1 MLFSER
7 NYLLTDLF
15 KKPKKI
21 KYQLKG
27 DRKNKK
33 EYSKEDY
40 NFILLYA
47 YPTNRTNNNYFN
59 NSLELAENLK
69 PTLSIIREETK
80 ESTFSK
86 YLSKYKSLK
95 TNSKIG
101 KKYKIITNKDNT
113 IKLPLDYSTDNEKE
127 YLLVNL
133 INEDV
138 SKNNKFGWEHS
149 VSKKGVNVY
158 LKKVFIEDE
167 GKQRKIGIV
176 KTYNILKFPFEKV
189 VRFLNDFEERKKIEP
204 MYKKGKILEKT
215 IENDIEVEYSY
226 LYLKMPL
233 IYTDREF
240 VQVKRLYRNYGG
252 NNKACL
258 ILNYSIDRDEYP
270 ITEKRV
276 RAEFIVMGIYLE
288 EISENETKEIFLSE
302 VNMKMDMMISVILSM
317 MPNEQYKWQQEIVKY
332 LGKYK

>member
-1 MLFSER
+1 MFFCER
-7 NYLLTDLF
+7 NYLLNEIF
-15 KKPKKI
+15 EKPKKI
-21 KYQLKG
+21 KYELIG
-27 DRKNKK
+27 DKKNKK
-33 EYSKEDY
+33 EYSKDDY
-40 NFILLYA
+40 TFILLYP
-47 YPTNRTNNNYFN
+47 YPKDKNNKEQIN
-59 NSLELAENLK
+59 NSLELAVNMK
-69 PTLSIIREETK
+69 PNLSIIREETK

-86 YLSKYKSLK
+86 YPSKNK
-95 TNSKIG
+95 TSRINSQIE
-101 KKYKIITNKDNT
+101 KKYKIITNKNST

-138 SKNNKFGWEHS
+138 SKNNKFDWEHS
-149 VSKKGVNVY
+149 ISKKGINVY

-204 MYKKGKILEKT
+204 MYKKGKILEKK
-215 IENDIEVEYSY
+215 IENDIEIEYSY
-226 LYLKMPL
+226 LHLKMPL

-258 ILNYSIDRDEYP
+258 ILNYSIDRDECP
-270 ITEKRV
+270 ITDKRV

-288 EISENETKEIFLSE
+288 EISENETKEVFLSE
-302 VNMKMDMMISVILSM
+302 VNMKMDFMISVILSM

>member
-7 NYLLTDLF
+7 NYTLNEIF
-15 KKPKKI
+15 KIPKKI
-21 KYQLKG
+21 KYELRG
-27 DRKNKK
+27 DKK
-33 EYSKEDY
+33 KKEEYSKDDY
-40 NFILLYA
+40 TFVFLYA
-47 YPTNRTNNNYFN
+47 FPTDNNKDQFN
-59 NSLELAENLK
+59 NSLELAAHLK

-86 YLSKYKSLK
+86 YTSKYKSLK
-95 TNSKIG
+95 TNSQFR
-101 KKYKIITNKDNT
+101 KKYKIITNNNST
-113 IKLPLDYSTDNEKE
+113 IKLPLNYSTDNEKE

-133 INEDV
+133 INEEV
-138 SKNNKFGWEHS
+138 SKNNEFGWEHS
-149 VSKKGVNVY
+149 VSKKGINVY

-204 MYKKGKILEKT
+204 MYKKGKILEKK
-215 IENDIEVEYSY
+215 IENDIEIEYSY
-226 LYLKMPL
+226 LHLKMPL

-270 ITEKRV
+270 ITKKRV

>member
-1 MLFSER
+1 MFFCER
-7 NYLLTDLF
+7 NYLLNDIF
-15 KKPKKI
+15 EKKKKI
-21 KYQLKG
+21 KYKLKG
-27 DRKNKK
+27 EKKNKK

-86 YLSKYKSLK
+86 YPSKYKSLK

-101 KKYKIITNKDNT
+101 KKYKIITNKNNT

-270 ITEKRV
+270 ITKKRV